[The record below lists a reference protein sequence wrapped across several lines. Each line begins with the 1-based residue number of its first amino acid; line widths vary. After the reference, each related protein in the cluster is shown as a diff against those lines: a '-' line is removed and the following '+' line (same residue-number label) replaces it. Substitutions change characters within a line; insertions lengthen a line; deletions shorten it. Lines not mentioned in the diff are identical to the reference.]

1 MFYYYF
7 DRYYWILIVPAMLF
21 AMWAQTKVHS
31 TYNRYN
37 RVYSARGMS
46 AAQVCRQILDENGL
60 FHIRVEHVSGK
71 LTDHYDPKAGV
82 IRLSDS
88 VYASSS
94 VAAIGVAAHEAG
106 HAVQYAVGYVPIKVR
121 NAVIPLSQFGSSLS
135 MPVLLI
141 GLLFNQGILVQL
153 GIVLFSTVALFQL
166 VTLPVE
172 FDASSRA
179 LKTLEGYQL
188 LDSQETQMAG
198 KVLKAAALTYV
209 AALLSSLAQLFRL
222 IMLYGRRNDDKLTIR
237 VRDAPD
243 RIYTNT
249 EIADRKDI
257 PLCRR

>member
-21 AMWAQTKVHS
+21 AMWAQTKVNS

-141 GLLFNQGILVQL
+141 CLLFNQGILVQF

-222 IMLYGRRNDDKLTIR
+222 IMLYGRRNDD
-237 VRDAPD
+237 
-243 RIYTNT
+243 
-249 EIADRKDI
+249 
-257 PLCRR
+257 